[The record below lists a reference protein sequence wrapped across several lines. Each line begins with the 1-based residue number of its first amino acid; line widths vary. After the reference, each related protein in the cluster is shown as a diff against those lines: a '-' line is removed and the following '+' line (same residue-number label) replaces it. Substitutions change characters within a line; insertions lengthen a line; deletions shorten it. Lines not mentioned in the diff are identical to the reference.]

1 MLFLKH
7 IIVITLIL
15 CSTASFAERR
25 ITGGGGARKI
35 SGLLYGGFSFSSHKS
50 EGGAGVD
57 GYTGLA
63 FGLGV
68 DYKIMN
74 QISLGIDMLYTQKN
88 YQARTSSSVTQF
100 DLSFL
105 EFPFFIKWNPFKEF
119 QLKVGPYLTGLMVSA
134 NRQSS
139 GVNSPIKGDFT
150 NDYGVSMGGWL
161 GFWANPQ
168 LAVGIDV
175 RYDMGLA
182 NVQNVAEPSS
192 AIKTRAVNAL
202 VTLIFGLK

>member
-15 CSTASFAERR
+15 FSTASFAERR

-57 GYTGLA
+57 GYTGL
-63 FGLGV
+63 GV
-68 DYKIMN
+68 
-74 QISLGIDMLYTQKN
+74 DMLYTQKN
-88 YQARTSSSVTQF
+88 YQARTSTSVTQF

-119 QLKVGPYLTGLMVSA
+119 QLKVGPYLAGLMVSA

-150 NDYGVSMGGWL
+150 NDYGVSVGGWL

-168 LAVGIDV
+168 LAVGLDV

-192 AIKTRAVNAL
+192 AIKTRAVNAM